1 MLTCFTTN
9 QTYAK
14 QSIIQ
19 DYHYEKKIQK
29 SCPKHEQATPDFS
42 GMAHNEKKHPH
53 LEVYHISQR
62 DIPEFINGEL
72 QVLINERENR
82 ENLAG
87 VTLPYK
93 EMAFQKA
100 CNQSRLEPDPI
111 SQPSQALV
119 I

>member
-1 MLTCFTTN
+1 MPNNPQFKIIIMRKKSKN
-9 QTYAK
+9 HAPNMSK
-14 QSIIQ
+14 PHPISQSWL
-19 DYHYEKKIQK
+19 KMK
-29 SCPKHEQATPDFS
+29 
-42 GMAHNEKKHPH
+42 KKHPH

-62 DIPEFINGEL
+62 NIPGFINGEL

-93 EMAFQKA
+93 EMAFQKV
-100 CNQSRLEPDPI
+100 CNKSRLEPDPI

>member
-1 MLTCFTTN
+1 MPNNPQF
-9 QTYAK
+9 K
-14 QSIIQ
+14 IIIMR
-19 DYHYEKKIQK
+19 KKIQK

-42 GMAHNEKKHPH
+42 GMAQNEKKHPH

-93 EMAFQKA
+93 EMAFQKV
-100 CNQSRLEPDPI
+100 CNQNRLEPDPI